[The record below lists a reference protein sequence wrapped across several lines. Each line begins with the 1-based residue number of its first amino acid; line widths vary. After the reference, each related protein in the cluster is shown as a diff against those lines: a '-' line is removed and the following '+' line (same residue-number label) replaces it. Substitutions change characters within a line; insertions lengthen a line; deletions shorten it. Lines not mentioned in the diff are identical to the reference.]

1 MAGGYVAG
9 RMRPRW
15 HDTPQQEVEF
25 RDGLHGGLVWAVG
38 MVIGALLLFA
48 AAGATARTG
57 ADVVGKAAVTAAAS
71 ATDPMD
77 LVLDTLLRPATVGRA
92 PAATAPTAPGT
103 RAPAVTDD
111 PRAEIKRILASSLA
125 SGSMSDQDRTYL
137 VQLIAQRTGLSQE
150 EAAKRVNAAINAAR
164 EAADKARRAAVLTGF
179 VTPAALVISFGA
191 AWWAA
196 LKGGQH
202 RDNSVPATF
211 ELGRRYLR
219 RDTPVR

>member
-1 MAGGYVAG
+1 M
-9 RMRPRW
+9 
-15 HDTPQQEVEF
+15 HDIIYLV
-25 RDGLHGGLVWAVG
+25 GL
-38 MVIGALLLFA
+38 I
-48 AAGATARTG
+48 
-57 ADVVGKAAVTAAAS
+57 VVVT
-71 ATDPMD
+71 
-77 LVLDTLLRPATVGRA
+77 
-92 PAATAPTAPGT
+92 PAATVPTAPGT

-179 VTPAALVISFGA
+179 VTAAALVISFGA

-202 RDNSVPATF
+202 RDNSVPASF